1 MDQALIDA
9 AVDTADDVAPR
20 ARRAPVTR
28 SPHAV
33 AARVRR
39 VLPLGPHMIRIT
51 LTAPEFAAW
60 QYLLSDHYVR
70 MLFPLQHQD
79 APRLPLTDQW
89 WPELVAMPAAE
100 RPVLRNYTVVDV
112 RPDVAEVDIDFVRH
126 EPAGPACEWA
136 STAVPGANVGLI
148 DQGVLHEIRRQATDY
163 LIVGDESALPAAAGL
178 LAALPDAINATVL
191 IEVPD
196 PRDRRDLPT
205 SCAADIRYLIRSAP
219 RSRPGTLLPE
229 AVRSWRPA
237 GARPVAWVSGESG
250 MTTAVRRMLVL
261 QGIPRGDISFHGY
274 FKHGA
279 AQYAAD

>member
-1 MDQALIDA
+1 MDQALIESTTEA
-9 AVDTADDVAPR
+9 APRR
-20 ARRAPVTR
+20 ARRVRPVAQ
-28 SPHAV
+28 SPRAIG
-33 AARVRR
+33 ARVRR

-51 LTAPEFAAW
+51 LTAPEFAGW
-60 QYLLSDHYVR
+60 RRLLCDHYVR
-70 MLFPLQHQD
+70 MLFPLGHQD
-79 APRLPLTDQW
+79 TPCLPVTDQW
-89 WPELVAMPAAE
+89 WPELVAMPAAD

-136 STAVPGANVGLI
+136 WAAVPGANVGMI
-148 DQGVLHEIRRQATDY
+148 DQGVLHEIRRDATDY
-163 LIVGDESALPAAAGL
+163 LIVGDESALPAAGGL
-178 LAALPDAINATVL
+178 LAALPGSVTATVL

-196 PRDRRDLPT
+196 PRDRRELPT
-205 SCAADIRYLIRSAP
+205 ACAADVRYLVRAEP

-229 AVRSWRPA
+229 AIRSWRP
-237 GARPVAWVSGESG
+237 GGTRVVAWVAGESR
-250 MTTAVRRMLVL
+250 MTTAVRRALVQ

>member
-1 MDQALIDA
+1 MDQALIA
-9 AVDTADDVAPR
+9 ATGGIDTIAA
-20 ARRAPVTR
+20 ARVRKAPVPQ
-28 SPHAV
+28 SPCAV

-51 LTAPEFAAW
+51 LTAPEFAGW
-60 QYLLSDHYVR
+60 KYLRSDHYVR
-70 MLFPLQHQD
+70 LLFPPQHQD
-79 APRLPLTDQW
+79 VPRLPLSEQW
-89 WPELVAMPAAE
+89 WPEMVAMPAAE

-112 RPDVAEVDIDFVRH
+112 RPDDAEVDIDFVRH

-136 STAVPGANVGLI
+136 STAVPGAHVGLI
-148 DQGVLHEIRRQATDY
+148 DQGVLHEIRREATDY

-178 LAALPDAINATVL
+178 LAALPAAMTATVL
-191 IEVPD
+191 VEVPD
-196 PRDRRDLPT
+196 LRDRRDLPT
-205 SCAADIRYLIRSAP
+205 ACAADVRYLIRSAP
-219 RSRPGTLLPE
+219 RSRPGMLLPE

-237 GARPVAWVSGESG
+237 GARPVAWVSGESR
-250 MTTAVRRMLVL
+250 MTTAVRRMLVE